1 MLSAEGSYAQISNS
15 SDPFFFIQMTDPQF
29 GFIDPASGFVK
40 ETELYEKA
48 VVKINDLNPAFVVI
62 TGDLTH
68 IMGDKAQIDE
78 FKRIT
83 GMINKGIPVYLIP
96 GNHDIGDS
104 LNQKDVDLYL
114 NEFGDTKF
122 SFEYKGS
129 RFIGINTTLMRSGK
143 DQLEQEQFDWFQ
155 KELSGTAGNKHIVI
169 FAHHPIFMVSADE
182 PDNSTSIPL
191 ARRTKYIDLFRKYRV
206 DAIFAGHTHRN
217 GNAQD
222 GDMEMIITSA
232 VGRPLGKDP
241 SGFRVVKVYNEKL
254 ESFYYGLEE
263 VPLEITFD
271 K

>member
-1 MLSAEGSYAQISNS
+1 MKKSLVFLVILFASFSCRETDSNS
-15 SDPFFFIQMTDPQF
+15 ETIADVTIDNTVSGSPTMNGGITATEYPTDLAP
-29 GFIDPASGFVK
+29 
-40 ETELYEKA
+40 
-48 VVKINDLNPAFVVI
+48 
-62 TGDLTH
+62 
-68 IMGDKAQIDE
+68 
-78 FKRIT
+78 
-83 GMINKGIPVYLIP
+83 
-96 GNHDIGDS
+96 
-104 LNQKDVDLYL
+104 
-114 NEFGDTKF
+114 
-122 SFEYKGS
+122 
-129 RFIGINTTLMRSGK
+129 
-143 DQLEQEQFDWFQ
+143 EQEQFDWLQ

-169 FAHHPIFMVSADE
+169 FAHHPIFTISADE

-206 DAIFAGHTHRN
+206 GAIFAGHTHRN
-217 GNAQD
+217 GNAQY